1 MCAKWAVIRFF
12 SACVLHGDWT
22 GRRLRKN
29 SGNRGGFHGRRPF
42 HSGPEYA
49 VEGSGLDNSEGIMA
63 IAMGGKS
70 KLGGCTDCSRAL
82 RPILR
87 MRRWGLAETEAP
99 RAQIAVVSGGGGGCE
114 FPRVLP
120 AHSGFCWVLPGDS
133 GFCWVLPGDS
143 GFFQVPSPGLGSV
156 LN

>member
-99 RAQIAVVSGGGGGCE
+99 RAQIAVVSGGGGE
-114 FPRVLP
+114 V
-120 AHSGFCWVLPGDS
+120 
-133 GFCWVLPGDS
+133 
-143 GFFQVPSPGLGSV
+143 
-156 LN
+156 